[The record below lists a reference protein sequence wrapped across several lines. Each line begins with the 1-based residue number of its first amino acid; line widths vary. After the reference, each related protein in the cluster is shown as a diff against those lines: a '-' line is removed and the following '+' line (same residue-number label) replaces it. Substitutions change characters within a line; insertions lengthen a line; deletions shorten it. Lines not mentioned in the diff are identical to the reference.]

1 MRIVKNEK
9 RAARNRKIATYLFV
23 ATLIILVGGF
33 VLVNI
38 SLITGQMPASEIVV
52 LQALSLPVAFVMTL
66 VSVRMTNTWARRPF
80 PDETIQEG
88 MKGLSKKSILYHYY
102 HDPARHVLISPQGIF
117 AIVTRWHTDRFT
129 YNGKRWITHK
139 SAISRF
145 FSAIRM
151 DGIGDP
157 IADAAQAAEYL
168 KAVLKPIAGDVDV
181 QPVVVFLDSR
191 AQVEVSESPIP
202 VVYADDKR
210 EPNLTNLLRDLNR
223 SQKSSSQQRVVLPL
237 TDAQIEQFEQ
247 ATIK

>member
-1 MRIVKNEK
+1 MRVVKNEK
-9 RAARNRKIATYLFV
+9 RAARNRKIATYMFV
-23 ATLIILVGGF
+23 ATLVILVGGF
-33 VLVNI
+33 ILVNY

-52 LQALSLPVAFVMTL
+52 LQALSLPLAFVMTL

-117 AIVTRWHTDRFT
+117 AIVTRWHADRFT
-129 YNGKRWITHK
+129 YDGKRWITHK

-151 DGIGDP
+151 DGVGNP
-157 IADAAQAAEYL
+157 IADALDAAEHVRAL
-168 KAVLKPIAGDVDV
+168 LKPIAGDVEV

-191 AQVEVSESPIP
+191 AQVEVKESPLP

-223 SQKSSSQQRVVLPL
+223 SQKSGSQQRVVLPL